1 MQSREP
7 GLEDRSVVLLLV
19 RGLGEPL
26 AQEDEGG
33 PPSLTI
39 HSHLTG
45 SETGCL
51 VKENNSNFYFL
62 T

>member
-1 MQSREP
+1 M
-7 GLEDRSVVLLLV
+7 VLLLV
-19 RGLGEPL
+19 CGLGEPL
-26 AQEDEGG
+26 AQEDKGG

-51 VKENNSNFYFL
+51 AKENNSNFYFL